1 MIIYLTDR
9 SYAIEVSVVLKINIL
24 FDIGIERG
32 FVKILRFVR
41 LNNSVVQFNNYIYYL
56 LYISYMSTDILFFK
70 AIANLC
76 NLIYIAT
83 NL

>member
-1 MIIYLTDR
+1 MIIYLTGR
-9 SYAIEVSVVLKINIL
+9 SYAIEVSVVLNIL

-56 LYISYMSTDILFFK
+56 LYISYMSTDILFF
-70 AIANLC
+70 
-76 NLIYIAT
+76 
-83 NL
+83 

>member
-56 LYISYMSTDILFFK
+56 LYISYMSTDILFF
-70 AIANLC
+70 
-76 NLIYIAT
+76 
-83 NL
+83 

>member
-1 MIIYLTDR
+1 MIIYLTGR
-9 SYAIEVSVVLKINIL
+9 SYAIEVSVVLNIL

-56 LYISYMSTDILFFK
+56 LYISYMSTGILFF
-70 AIANLC
+70 
-76 NLIYIAT
+76 
-83 NL
+83 